1 MSRRVKRGL
10 DVWVVVIIE
19 FIKVDVKCYTLGVP
33 DAIAVK
39 IIPPDSKKDMN
50 RQKTNKTGHW

>member
-1 MSRRVKRGL
+1 M
-10 DVWVVVIIE
+10 IE

-39 IIPPDSKKDMN
+39 IIPPDSKK
-50 RQKTNKTGHW
+50 RQEQTKDEQDGALVR